1 VLDKKCFQFIR
12 VLKTKNVYYYV
23 IPFGLYKIDILLGY
37 TLQHEKCNRYLDFTF
52 GNPSGFL
59 WPTYYSEFNF

>member
-37 TLQHEKCNRYLDFTF
+37 TLQPLFGLHVRKPIWVSLAYL
-52 GNPSGFL
+52 L
-59 WPTYYSEFNF
+59 